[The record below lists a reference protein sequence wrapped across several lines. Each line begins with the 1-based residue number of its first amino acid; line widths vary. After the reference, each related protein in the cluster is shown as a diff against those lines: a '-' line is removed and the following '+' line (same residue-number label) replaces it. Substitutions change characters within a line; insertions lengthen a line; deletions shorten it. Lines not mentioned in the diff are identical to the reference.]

1 MKDSAVTKPND
12 NQCGEGLRESI
23 AEAAGEFARNQPGI
37 HPGSIFVDHHG
48 ASLTIT
54 LKKVLAGSEKYA
66 IRDKR
71 AAALIARTLSEA
83 FRAEAACKLFAALR
97 RLDNS
102 HLDIIVATT
111 FPNHGLGRA
120 INDRLSRASR

>member
-23 AEAAGEFARNQPGI
+23 AEAAGEFARNQLGI
-37 HPGSIFVDHHG
+37 YPGSIFVDHHG

-83 FRAEAACKLFAALR
+83 FRAVAGILKAKIGGIVGGNVTEASLV
-97 RLDNS
+97 LDASTNRVS
-102 HLDIIVATT
+102 IFLETEEAH
-111 FPNHGLGRA
+111 
-120 INDRLSRASR
+120 DR